1 MRNVMRL
8 FFIMSLLML
17 LQKPVFSQVPLPPS
31 RGSNQSQKAQSQRQV
46 DEQLARSFYNNKEY
60 QKAADLYLQLYT
72 SYNNYHYFSQY
83 VECLLFLENYDEA
96 RELLYFVRDL
106 IQQMATTINC
116 PSNWRDIGTELAEEY
131 KDNSWIF
138 DELELW
144 NYEE

>member
-1 MRNVMRL
+1 
-8 FFIMSLLML
+8 ML
-17 LQKPVFSQVPLPPS
+17 NIPNWEDAKVENII
-31 RGSNQSQKAQSQRQV
+31 REMIEKARYYDS
-46 DEQLARSFYNNKEY
+46 
-60 QKAADLYLQLYT
+60 
-72 SYNNYHYFSQY
+72 
-83 VECLLFLENYDEA
+83 LENYDEA
-96 RELLYFVRDL
+96 REMLYFVRDL